1 MNEIIYAIIIGI
13 VQGLTEFLPVSSTA
27 HMTIAAKL
35 LGSNLFDDPRIWTA
49 AMATIQLGTLASLLF
64 HFHKDIF
71 DISKDFLLDETS
83 YRIYNF
89 NTMKT
94 NARLGWMI
102 LIGSLPIFLL
112 GYLLKDIIEGDF
124 TKSLWTI
131 SSALILIAVAMF
143 VAERVAK
150 FNKTT
155 MHMTLA
161 DAVIIGL
168 AQSLALIPGVSRS
181 GATITAGMMLGLKRE
196 EAARF
201 SFLLS
206 IPAVFVSGVYEF
218 VVNFQFVSGQ
228 RIVFLVVASVF
239 AFLSGLFAISF
250 LLRYLKTKSTLIFV
264 VYRFIL
270 GTTIILSLSC
280 GI

>member
-1 MNEIIYAIIIGI
+1 MNEIIYAIIIGV

-27 HMTIAAKL
+27 HMTIVAKL
-35 LGSNLFDDPRIWTA
+35 LGSEVFADPRLWTA

-64 HFHKDIF
+64 YFRKDIL
-71 DISKDFLLDETS
+71 DISKDFFLEKTS
-83 YRIYNF
+83 FRIVNF
-89 NTMKT
+89 EIMKT
-94 NARLGWMI
+94 NAKLGWMI
-102 LIGSLPIFLL
+102 LIGSLPIFIL

-131 SSALILIAVAMF
+131 SLALILIAIAMLL
-143 VAERVAK
+143 AERFAK
-150 FNKTT
+150 FTKTT
-155 MHMTLA
+155 TSMTLA
-161 DAVIIGL
+161 DAVLIGF
-168 AQSLALIPGVSRS
+168 AQALALIPGVSRS
-181 GATITAGMMLGLKRE
+181 GATITAGMMLGLKRD

-218 VVNFQFVSGQ
+218 VANLQLISGQ
-228 RIVFLVVASVF
+228 RIAFLIIASVF

-270 GTTIILSLSC
+270 GATIILSIL
-280 GI
+280 

>member
-1 MNEIIYAIIIGI
+1 MNEIIYAIIIGV

-27 HMTIAAKL
+27 HMTIVAKL
-35 LGSNLFDDPRIWTA
+35 LGSEVFADPRLWTA

-64 HFHKDIF
+64 YFRKDIL
-71 DISKDFLLDETS
+71 DISKDFFLEKTS
-83 YRIYNF
+83 FRIVNF
-89 NTMKT
+89 EIMKT
-94 NARLGWMI
+94 NAKLGWMI
-102 LIGSLPIFLL
+102 LIGSLPIFIL

-131 SSALILIAVAMF
+131 SLALILIAIAMLL
-143 VAERVAK
+143 AERFAK
-150 FNKTT
+150 FTKTT
-155 MHMTLA
+155 TSMTLA
-161 DAVIIGL
+161 DAVLIGF
-168 AQSLALIPGVSRS
+168 AQALALIPGVSRS
-181 GATITAGMMLGLKRE
+181 GATITAGMMLGLKRD

-218 VVNFQFVSGQ
+218 VANLQLISGQ
-228 RIVFLVVASVF
+228 RIAFLIIASVF

-270 GTTIILSLSC
+270 GATIILSML
-280 GI
+280 